1 MTRNFTTFIAPA
13 FLATT
18 LFTGTA
24 ADAAYVTD
32 AQRILDVVAQTG
44 TKVTHKVCTGE
55 DATSAGFYELHT
67 DDDNKVTKDELTL
80 CTNNAKDEEY
90 LTTIKHEAIHVAQS
104 CQGYE
109 ENVSGRTDKWLRRQ
123 INRNYGDDG
132 YQWLTEIYEK
142 EDWGIETEAFG
153 MEARPT
159 TEIVETV
166 QDACAFAF

>member
-1 MTRNFTTFIAPA
+1 MTRTFTTLIAPA
-13 FLATT
+13 VFATAV
-18 LFTGTA
+18 FVGTA
-24 ADAAYVTD
+24 SEAAYVPD
-32 AQRILDVVAQTG
+32 SQRILDVVAQTG